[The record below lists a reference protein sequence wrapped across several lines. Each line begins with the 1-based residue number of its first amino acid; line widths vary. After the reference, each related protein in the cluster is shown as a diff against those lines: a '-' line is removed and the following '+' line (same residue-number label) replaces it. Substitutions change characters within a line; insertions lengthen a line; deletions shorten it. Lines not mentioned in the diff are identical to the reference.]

1 MERLMKEK
9 LKKSTVE
16 TIPEISQGLFPS
28 DLPLADLEMAD
39 TPEEAEEDLFAIFEH
54 KDLDTEVALQG
65 KYGLEITESS
75 EEEGADTERSS
86 SAPEP
91 SYEEKTDEPVLV
103 YFQEI
108 RSVPLLDRK
117 GEVEIAKRIEQAE
130 MEHLTFA
137 LQSPLLVNILS
148 IIRLRLQR
156 GELSLAD
163 VSEESDKGPGE
174 SEEQLQQVLEAL
186 AEFAMQP
193 CAAELA
199 SEAQRSAVA
208 ERLLKRLKSLN
219 FKTSLLQD
227 ILEEARLR
235 CQAVSMTRRG
245 LTLDAPL
252 HTPLQRF
259 LGNGN
264 GMQAAWPSLTAIFG
278 DPEDLQRLI
287 TGLEPIEERLK
298 QAKKEMVEANLR
310 LVVSI
315 AKKYIN
321 RGLSFLDLIQEG
333 NIGLMRAVDK
343 FDYHRG
349 FKFSTYASWWIRQA
363 ITRAIAEQGK
373 TIRIPVHMIEILNKV
388 VRSSQALTV
397 ELGRKPLP
405 EEIAQDTGLQV
416 EKVKN
421 TLKVAKRTV
430 SLENHVGEG
439 DTELGALIEDKKS
452 TSPLEAVI
460 NRDLREKIHRM
471 LNTLSPKEERILRM
485 RFGLGDDPP
494 HTLEE
499 VGQIFG
505 VSRER
510 IRQIEA
516 QALRKLKHPSRSNHL
531 RSFLEN

>member
-1 MERLMKEK
+1 MKEK
-9 LKKSTVE
+9 LKKSELETV
-16 TIPEISQGLFPS
+16 PELQEGLFPQ

-39 TPEEAEEDLFAIFEH
+39 TPEEAEEAEDLFALFEH
-54 KDLDTEVALQG
+54 KDLDTDGTLPE
-65 KYGLEITESS
+65 KYGLDETEPG
-75 EEEGADTERSS
+75 EEEVSENDRS

-130 MEHLTFA
+130 MEHLVFA
-137 LQSPLLVNILS
+137 FQSPLLVSILS
-148 IIRLRLQR
+148 IIRRRLQE
-156 GELSLAD
+156 GDLTLAE
-163 VSEESDKGPGE
+163 VSEEVDKVPADP
-174 SEEQLQQVLEAL
+174 EEHLQNLLDAL
-186 AEFAMQP
+186 AEFELKP
-193 CAAELA
+193 CVSKTQNAA
-199 SEAQRSAVA
+199 RNVTVA
-208 ERLLKRLKSLN
+208 NGLLKSLKSLN
-219 FKTSLLQD
+219 FKISLLRD
-227 ILEEARLR
+227 VLEEAKERYHNMSEARESLILENT
-235 CQAVSMTRRG
+235 CN
-245 LTLDAPL
+245 
-252 HTPLQRF
+252 TPLQRI
-259 LGNGN
+259 LGNSN
-264 GMQAAWPSLTAIFG
+264 SLGISRLTLEEIFG
-278 DPEDLQRLI
+278 DPEEIQRLI

-388 VRSSQALTV
+388 VRSSQSLTV

-460 NRDLREKIHRM
+460 NRDLREKIHKM

>member
-1 MERLMKEK
+1 MEHLMKGK
-9 LKKSTVE
+9 LKNSNGKTAAGVLKDRKFLEELPMDDLEVTDASEEVE
-16 TIPEISQGLFPS
+16 GAEDFLVLFEDK
-28 DLPLADLEMAD
+28 DLPTETALSEKFELS
-39 TPEEAEEDLFAIFEH
+39 EEAPDEEVEDETA
-54 KDLDTEVALQG
+54 A
-65 KYGLEITESS
+65 
-75 EEEGADTERSS
+75 
-86 SAPEP
+86 EP
-91 SYEEKTDEPVLV
+91 GHGYEEKADEPVLV

-130 MEHLTFA
+130 MERLACA
-137 LQSPLLVNILS
+137 LESPLIARHLEAI
-148 IIRLRLQR
+148 
-156 GELSLAD
+156 LAD
-163 VSEESDKGPGE
+163 
-174 SEEQLQQVLEAL
+174 LQQGKRNFQEVLEEPEKTTGDAAAQLPDLFAAL
-186 AEFAMQP
+186 TELTQRLGASKYTGK
-193 CAAELA
+193 AAT
-199 SEAQRSAVA
+199 SEAGTASV
-208 ERLLKRLKSLN
+208 
-219 FKTSLLQD
+219 QD
-227 ILEEARLR
+227 ILDCLHALNFRASLLEEVLEIVKIRSQGWQTEEKEASAGRELEELR
-235 CQAVSMTRRG
+235 YLMES
-245 LTLDAPL
+245 
-252 HTPLQRF
+252 
-259 LGNGN
+259 
-264 GMQAAWPSLTAIFG
+264 
-278 DPEDLQRLI
+278 
-287 TGLEPIEERLK
+287 LEPIEERLK

-388 VRSSQALTV
+388 VRSSQALMV

-405 EEIAQDTGLQV
+405 EEIAQDTGLHID
-416 EKVKN
+416 KVKN

-430 SLENHVGEG
+430 SLENHIGEG
-439 DTELGALIEDKKS
+439 DTELGALLEDKKS

-460 NRDLREKIHRM
+460 NRDLQEKIHKM
-471 LNTLSPKEERILRM
+471 LNTLTPKEERILRM
-485 RFGLGDDPP
+485 RFGLGDETP

-516 QALRKLKHPSRSNHL
+516 QALRKLKHPNRSNHL

>member
-1 MERLMKEK
+1 MNDKSRHPHTQGITEADER
-9 LKKSTVE
+9 
-16 TIPEISQGLFPS
+16 GFPQT
-28 DLPLADLEMAD
+28 LPLDELDVVDA
-39 TPEEAEEDLFAIFEH
+39 TEEVDEEEDLFALFEN
-54 KDLDTEVALQG
+54 KELEDDTPLAASKYELEGAEEEV
-65 KYGLEITESS
+65 
-75 EEEGADTERSS
+75 EEGAASGGASE
-86 SAPEP
+86 PEP
-91 SYEEKTDEPVLV
+91 TYEDKTDEPVLV

-108 RSVPLLDRK
+108 RSVPLLDRD
-117 GEVEIAKRIEQAE
+117 GEVEIAKRIDQAE
-130 MEHLTFA
+130 RDRLICA
-137 LQSPLLVNILS
+137 LQGPTLLRTLVG
-148 IIRLRLQR
+148 IRSRLQA
-156 GELSLAD
+156 GELM
-163 VSEESDKGPGE
+163 
-174 SEEQLQQVLEAL
+174 L
-186 AEFAMQP
+186 AEVVDLPEMTSLDDEAHTAQVKAALNAFMQHILP
-193 CAAELA
+193 EGQVPVARARAIRPDTAEA
-199 SEAQRSAVA
+199 FVD
-208 ERLLKRLKSLN
+208 RLKGLG
-219 FKTSLLQD
+219 FKLSLLQD
-227 ILEEARLR
+227 AVDDARDRFYSALPDAKDALETFEEYEELR
-235 CQAVSMTRRG
+235 C
-245 LTLDAPL
+245 LFETLV
-252 HTPLQRF
+252 
-259 LGNGN
+259 
-264 GMQAAWPSLTAIFG
+264 
-278 DPEDLQRLI
+278 
-287 TGLEPIEERLK
+287 PIEDRLK

-388 VRSSQALTV
+388 VRSSQTLMV

-405 EEIAQDTGLQV
+405 EEIAKDTGLHV

-421 TLKVAKRTV
+421 TLNVAKRTV
-430 SLENHVGEG
+430 SLENHIGEG

-460 NRDLREKIHRM
+460 NRDLRDKIHKM

-485 RFGLGDDPP
+485 RFGLGDETP

-516 QALRKLKHPSRSNHL
+516 QALRKLKHPSRSNNL
-531 RSFLEN
+531 RSFVDH

>member
-1 MERLMKEK
+1 MKEK
-9 LKKSTVE
+9 LRNSSLKAAADLKDRRF
-16 TIPEISQGLFPS
+16 SQV
-28 DLPLADLEMAD
+28 LPLEDLEVGE
-39 TPEEAEEDLFAIFEH
+39 TTEEAEDTEDLFALFEH
-54 KDLDTEVALQG
+54 KDLPAESALTGKYALRESEESDEDTESDTT
-65 KYGLEITESS
+65 TESS
-75 EEEGADTERSS
+75 H
-86 SAPEP
+86 
-91 SYEEKTDEPVLV
+91 SYEEKADEPVLV

-108 RSVPLLDRK
+108 RSVPLLDRS
-117 GEVEIAKRIEQAE
+117 GEVEIAKRIEIAE
-130 MEHLTFA
+130 RERLVCA
-137 LQSPLLVNILS
+137 LQSPLVVGYLDTILK
-148 IIRLRLQR
+148 RLQQ
-156 GELSLAD
+156 GELALEEI
-163 VSEESDKGPGE
+163 SEESDKTGRE
-174 SEEQLQQVLEAL
+174 SSERLEAFL
-186 AEFAMQP
+186 TVLTETTQRAGMAKRSGRMAKHSMPPE
-193 CAAELA
+193 ELQ
-199 SEAQRSAVA
+199 SCL
-208 ERLLKRLKSLN
+208 ERLRLLN
-219 FKTSLLQD
+219 FKSLL
-227 ILEEARLR
+227 LEEVLEELKMRY
-235 CQAVSMTRRG
+235 
-245 LTLDAPL
+245 
-252 HTPLQRF
+252 
-259 LGNGN
+259 
-264 GMQAAWPSLTAIFG
+264 
-278 DPEDLQRLI
+278 QRLNALERSA
-287 TGLEPIEERLK
+287 TGDELAVLQILVESLEPIEERLK
-298 QAKKEMVEANLR
+298 QAKKEMIEANLR

-388 VRSSQALTV
+388 VRSSQALMV

-405 EEIAQDTGLQV
+405 EEIAADTGLHV
-416 EKVKN
+416 DKVKN

-430 SLENHVGEG
+430 SLENHIGEG

-452 TSPLEAVI
+452 TSPLDAVI
-460 NRDLREKIHRM
+460 TRDLQEKIHKM

-485 RFGLGDDPP
+485 RFGLGDETP

-516 QALRKLKHPSRSNHL
+516 QALRKLKHPNRSNHL

>member
-1 MERLMKEK
+1 MNDKSRHPHTQGITEAEERGF
-9 LKKSTVE
+9 
-16 TIPEISQGLFPS
+16 SQT
-28 DLPLADLEMAD
+28 LPLDELDVVDA
-39 TPEEAEEDLFAIFEH
+39 TEEVDEEEDLFALFEN
-54 KDLDTEVALQG
+54 KELEDDAPLVESKYELGEAEEEV
-65 KYGLEITESS
+65 
-75 EEEGADTERSS
+75 EEGAASGGVSE
-86 SAPEP
+86 PEP
-91 SYEEKTDEPVLV
+91 TYEDKTDEPVLV

-108 RSVPLLDRK
+108 RSVPLLDRD

-130 MEHLTFA
+130 RDRLICA
-137 LQSPLLVNILS
+137 LQGPTLLRTLVG
-148 IIRLRLQR
+148 IRSRLQA
-156 GELSLAD
+156 GELM
-163 VSEESDKGPGE
+163 
-174 SEEQLQQVLEAL
+174 L
-186 AEFAMQP
+186 AEVVDLPEMPSLDDEAHTAQVQ
-193 CAAELA
+193 AALNAFIQRVSPEGRVA
-199 SEAQRSAVA
+199 VTRGRAVRSDTAEAFVD
-208 ERLLKRLKSLN
+208 RLKGLG
-219 FKTSLLQD
+219 FKLSLLQD
-227 ILEEARLR
+227 AVDDARVRFYSGLSDAKDALETFEEYEELR
-235 CQAVSMTRRG
+235 Y
-245 LTLDAPL
+245 LFETLV
-252 HTPLQRF
+252 
-259 LGNGN
+259 
-264 GMQAAWPSLTAIFG
+264 
-278 DPEDLQRLI
+278 
-287 TGLEPIEERLK
+287 PIEERLK

-388 VRSSQALTV
+388 VRSSQTLMV

-405 EEIAQDTGLQV
+405 EEIAKDTGLHV

-421 TLKVAKRTV
+421 TLNVAKRTV
-430 SLENHVGEG
+430 SLENHIGEG

-460 NRDLREKIHRM
+460 NRDLRDKIHKM

-485 RFGLGDDPP
+485 RFGLGDETP

-516 QALRKLKHPSRSNHL
+516 QALRKLKHPSRSNNL
-531 RSFLEN
+531 RSFVDH

>member
-1 MERLMKEK
+1 MKVGAEAKEK
-9 LKKSTVE
+9 VLPQSL
-16 TIPEISQGLFPS
+16 PGD
-28 DLPLADLEMAD
+28 DLGVTEAPDD
-39 TPEEAEEDLFAIFEH
+39 PEEAEDLFVLFEQ
-54 KDLDTEVALQG
+54 KELSADATLSEKYELRETE
-65 KYGLEITESS
+65 EREEETSESDNITEPGS
-75 EEEGADTERSS
+75 
-86 SAPEP
+86 
-91 SYEEKTDEPVLV
+91 SYEDKTDEPVLV

-117 GEVEIAKRIEQAE
+117 GEVEIAKRIEQAG
-130 MEHLTFA
+130 LDRLACA
-137 LQSPLLVNILS
+137 LRSPLMARGLAMIYS
-148 IIRLRLQR
+148 RLQQ
-156 GELSLAD
+156 GDLTLEE
-163 VSEESDKGPGE
+163 VSEELDKADD
-174 SEEQLQQVLEAL
+174 SSTEQEQ
-186 AEFAMQP
+186 
-193 CAAELA
+193 
-199 SEAQRSAVA
+199 
-208 ERLLKRLKSLN
+208 
-219 FKTSLLQD
+219 SLLT
-227 ILEEARLR
+227 ILEEFTQKACSPKRASKGMRSGVTAANAGGLLERLQTLNFR
-235 CQAVSMTRRG
+235 LSLLEELIEEAKVRHLFLRTNGKSGVSGELAELR
-245 LTLDAPL
+245 
-252 HTPLQRF
+252 
-259 LGNGN
+259 
-264 GMQAAWPSLTAIFG
+264 
-278 DPEDLQRLI
+278 RLI
-287 TGLEPIEERLK
+287 ESLEPIEERLK

-388 VRSSQALTV
+388 VRSSQTLMV

-430 SLENHVGEG
+430 SLENHIGEG

-452 TSPLEAVI
+452 ISPLEAVI
-460 NRDLREKIHRM
+460 GRDLQEKIHKM

-485 RFGLGDDPP
+485 RFGLGEETP

-499 VGQIFG
+499 VGQMFG

>member
-1 MERLMKEK
+1 MKEK
-9 LKKSTVE
+9 LRTSKARVTLEADEAVLTRS
-16 TIPEISQGLFPS
+16 
-28 DLPLADLEMAD
+28 LPVDDMDITDTADDAD
-39 TPEEAEEDLFAIFEH
+39 DAEDLFTLFGQ
-54 KDLDTEVALQG
+54 KDLDSGHVALPG
-65 KYGLEITESS
+65 KFTMQDAEESD
-75 EEEGADTERSS
+75 EEEASESDTAVEVG
-86 SAPEP
+86 SAG
-91 SYEEKTDEPVLV
+91 YEDKTDEPVLV

-117 GEVEIAKRIEQAE
+117 GEVEIAKRIEKAE
-130 MEHLTFA
+130 TDRLVCA
-137 LQSPLLVNILS
+137 LQSPLICN
-148 IIRLRLQR
+148 RLLALYTQLEQ
-156 GELSLAD
+156 GELTISDLSEDSAKAEASSAEVDDDIAPSLQEVFSVLARNLSTTPCSDRKANGTLSAEEAVDALYLLQKANFKLALIGEAIEAD
-163 VSEESDKGPGE
+163 KDRYGL
-174 SEEQLQQVLEAL
+174 LQNAHKKRTQDD
-186 AEFAMQP
+186 FAD
-193 CAAELA
+193 
-199 SEAQRSAVA
+199 
-208 ERLLKRLKSLN
+208 LKRL
-219 FKTSLLQD
+219 T
-227 ILEEARLR
+227 ERL
-235 CQAVSMTRRG
+235 A
-245 LTLDAPL
+245 
-252 HTPLQRF
+252 
-259 LGNGN
+259 
-264 GMQAAWPSLTAIFG
+264 
-278 DPEDLQRLI
+278 
-287 TGLEPIEERLK
+287 PIEERLK

-388 VRSSQALTV
+388 VRSSQTLMV

-430 SLENHVGEG
+430 SLENHIGEG

-452 TSPLEAVI
+452 ISPLDAVI
-460 NRDLREKIHRM
+460 NRDLQDKIHKM

-485 RFGLGDDPP
+485 RFGLGDEMP

-499 VGQIFG
+499 VGQMFG

-531 RSFLEN
+531 RSFLGN

>member
-1 MERLMKEK
+1 MTEHLMKEK
-9 LKKSTVE
+9 LKKSDLETVPDVQE
-16 TIPEISQGLFPS
+16 GLFPP
-28 DLPLADLEMAD
+28 DLPLTDLEMAD
-39 TPEEAEEDLFAIFEH
+39 TPEEAEDLFALFEQ
-54 KDLDTEVALQG
+54 KDLDTEGALPE
-65 KYGLEITESS
+65 KYGLDEAEPGDEEVS
-75 EEEGADTERSS
+75 ENDRSA
-86 SAPEP
+86 APEP

-130 MEHLTFA
+130 MERLVFA
-137 LQSPLLVNILS
+137 LQSPLLMRILG
-148 IIRLRLQR
+148 IIRARLQQ
-156 GELSLAD
+156 GEITLAEISEEAEKLPADPAEHLAHLLDALAD
-163 VSEESDKGPGE
+163 FGPK
-174 SEEQLQQVLEAL
+174 
-186 AEFAMQP
+186 P
-193 CAAELA
+193 A
-199 SEAQRSAVA
+199 SPASRGKERNGVVA
-208 ERLLKRLKSLN
+208 DGLLKSLKSLN
-219 FKTSLLQD
+219 FKISLLQEV
-227 ILEEARLR
+227 LEEAKACYHNVSIARHDVLSDNTFNVPLR
-235 CQAVSMTRRG
+235 RILGS
-245 LTLDAPL
+245 
-252 HTPLQRF
+252 
-259 LGNGN
+259 GNGFS
-264 GMQAAWPSLTAIFG
+264 ASRPDIAETFG
-278 DPEDLQRLI
+278 EPGEIHRLI

-460 NRDLREKIHRM
+460 NRDLREKIHKM

-485 RFGLGDDPP
+485 RFGLGDETP

>member
-1 MERLMKEK
+1 MND
-9 LKKSTVE
+9 KSRHSHTQGITE
-16 TIPEISQGLFPS
+16 AEDRGFSQT
-28 DLPLADLEMAD
+28 LPLDELDVVDAAEDVDE
-39 TPEEAEEDLFAIFEH
+39 EEDLFALFET
-54 KDLDTEVALQG
+54 KELEDDAPLEEAKYALEEAEEEV
-65 KYGLEITESS
+65 
-75 EEEGADTERSS
+75 EEGAASGPSE
-86 SAPEP
+86 PEP
-91 SYEEKTDEPVLV
+91 AYEDKTDEPVLV

-108 RSVPLLDRK
+108 RSVPLLDRD

-130 MEHLTFA
+130 RDRLICA
-137 LQSPLLVNILS
+137 LRGPTLLRTLLG
-148 IIRLRLQR
+148 IRTRLQA
-156 GELSLAD
+156 GELMLTELVDLPETPDLDDGVHAA
-163 VSEESDKGPGE
+163 
-174 SEEQLQQVLEAL
+174 QLQTALNAFMQQVSPEGQTSTARARSIEPDTAEA
-186 AEFAMQP
+186 F
-193 CAAELA
+193 
-199 SEAQRSAVA
+199 VD
-208 ERLLKRLKSLN
+208 RLKGLG
-219 FKTSLLQD
+219 FKLSLLQD
-227 ILEEARLR
+227 AVDDARSRFYSGMCDAKDALETFEEYEELR
-235 CQAVSMTRRG
+235 Y
-245 LTLDAPL
+245 LFETLV
-252 HTPLQRF
+252 
-259 LGNGN
+259 
-264 GMQAAWPSLTAIFG
+264 
-278 DPEDLQRLI
+278 
-287 TGLEPIEERLK
+287 PIEERLK

-388 VRSSQALTV
+388 VRSSQTLMV

-405 EEIAQDTGLQV
+405 EEIAKDTGLHV

-421 TLKVAKRTV
+421 TLNVAKRTV
-430 SLENHVGEG
+430 SLENHIGEG

-460 NRDLREKIHRM
+460 NRDLRDKIHKM

-485 RFGLGDDPP
+485 RFGLGDETP

-516 QALRKLKHPSRSNHL
+516 QALRKLKHPSRSNNL
-531 RSFLEN
+531 RSFVDH

>member
-1 MERLMKEK
+1 MREK
-9 LKKSTVE
+9 SRNSSLKTV
-16 TIPEISQGLFPS
+16 
-28 DLPLADLEMAD
+28 ADLKDSRFSQVLPIED
-39 TPEEAEEDLFAIFEH
+39 LETGETPEEGEEAEDLFVLFED
-54 KDLDTEVALQG
+54 KELPADSAMAGKYALQ
-65 KYGLEITESS
+65 EPEESDEDPESDTTS
-75 EEEGADTERSS
+75 ETSG
-86 SAPEP
+86 

-108 RSVPLLDRK
+108 RSVPLLDRS
-117 GEVEIAKRIEQAE
+117 GEVEIAKRIEAAE
-130 MEHLTFA
+130 RERLICA
-137 LQSPLLVNILS
+137 LQNPFVLQYLNTIQ
-148 IIRLRLQR
+148 LRLQQ
-156 GELSLAD
+156 GEITLEE
-163 VSEESDKGPGE
+163 VSEEPDKVIPREPAERFEALLAVLMEITQG
-174 SEEQLQQVLEAL
+174 LEASKRPGKAARHASS
-186 AEFAMQP
+186 AE
-193 CAAELA
+193 EL
-199 SEAQRSAVA
+199 QHLL
-208 ERLLKRLKSLN
+208 ERLRTLN
-219 FKTSLLQD
+219 FKSL
-227 ILEEARLR
+227 ILEEILEELKVRYQTMCHQEESFPRAEI
-235 CQAVSMTRRG
+235 A
-245 LTLDAPL
+245 AL
-252 HTPLQRF
+252 H
-259 LGNGN
+259 
-264 GMQAAWPSLTAIFG
+264 SLVEA
-278 DPEDLQRLI
+278 LV
-287 TGLEPIEERLK
+287 PIEERLK
-298 QAKKEMVEANLR
+298 QAKKEMIEANLR

-388 VRSSQALTV
+388 VRSSQSLMV

-405 EEIAQDTGLQV
+405 EEIAADTGLHV
-416 EKVKN
+416 DKVKN

-430 SLENHVGEG
+430 SLENHIGEG

-452 TSPLEAVI
+452 TSPLDAVI
-460 NRDLREKIHRM
+460 TRDLQEKIHKM

-485 RFGLGDDPP
+485 RFGLGDETP

-516 QALRKLKHPSRSNHL
+516 QALRKLKHPNRSNHL

>member
-1 MERLMKEK
+1 MNDKSRHPHTQGITESEER
-9 LKKSTVE
+9 
-16 TIPEISQGLFPS
+16 GFPQT
-28 DLPLADLEMAD
+28 LPLDELDVVDA
-39 TPEEAEEDLFAIFEH
+39 TEEVDEEEDLFALFDNKELE
-54 KDLDTEVALQG
+54 DDAPLEES
-65 KYGLEITESS
+65 KYELEES
-75 EEEGADTERSS
+75 EEEVEEGAASGGVSE
-86 SAPEP
+86 PEP
-91 SYEEKTDEPVLV
+91 TYEDKTDEPVLV

-108 RSVPLLDRK
+108 RSVPLLDRD

-130 MEHLTFA
+130 RDRLICA
-137 LQSPLLVNILS
+137 LQGPTLLRTLAG
-148 IIRLRLQR
+148 IRSRLQA
-156 GELSLAD
+156 GELM
-163 VSEESDKGPGE
+163 
-174 SEEQLQQVLEAL
+174 L
-186 AEFAMQP
+186 AEVVDLPEMMSLDDAAHTAQVQAAFNVFMQYISP
-193 CAAELA
+193 EGQAPVARTRAVRPDTAEA
-199 SEAQRSAVA
+199 FVD
-208 ERLLKRLKSLN
+208 RLKGLG
-219 FKTSLLQD
+219 FKLSLLQD
-227 ILEEARLR
+227 AVDDARARFYSGLSDAKDALETFEEYEELR
-235 CQAVSMTRRG
+235 C
-245 LTLDAPL
+245 LFETLV
-252 HTPLQRF
+252 
-259 LGNGN
+259 
-264 GMQAAWPSLTAIFG
+264 
-278 DPEDLQRLI
+278 
-287 TGLEPIEERLK
+287 PIEERLK

-388 VRSSQALTV
+388 VRSSQTLMV

-405 EEIAQDTGLQV
+405 EEIAKDTGLHV

-421 TLKVAKRTV
+421 TLNVAKRTV
-430 SLENHVGEG
+430 SLENHIGEG

-460 NRDLREKIHRM
+460 NRDLRDKIHKM

-485 RFGLGDDPP
+485 RFGLGDETP

-516 QALRKLKHPSRSNHL
+516 QALRKLKHPSRSNNL
-531 RSFLEN
+531 RSFVDH

>member
-1 MERLMKEK
+1 MNDKSIHSHTQNMTEAEER
-9 LKKSTVE
+9 SF
-16 TIPEISQGLFPS
+16 SQT
-28 DLPLADLEMAD
+28 LPLDELDVVDATEDVDE
-39 TPEEAEEDLFAIFEH
+39 EEDLFALFEN
-54 KDLDTEVALQG
+54 KELEDDTQLAEAKYALEEAEEEV
-65 KYGLEITESS
+65 
-75 EEEGADTERSS
+75 EEGAASGPSE
-86 SAPEP
+86 PEP
-91 SYEEKTDEPVLV
+91 TYEDKTDEPVLV

-108 RSVPLLDRK
+108 RSVPLLDRD

-130 MEHLTFA
+130 RDRLIYA
-137 LQSPLLVNILS
+137 LQGPTLVRTLAGMRS
-148 IIRLRLQR
+148 RLQA
-156 GELSLAD
+156 GELILAELVD
-163 VSEESDKGPGE
+163 LPEMTDIDDEAQTA
-174 SEEQLQQVLEAL
+174 QLQAALDAFMQHIAPEGQASVGRARSIRPETAEA
-186 AEFAMQP
+186 F
-193 CAAELA
+193 
-199 SEAQRSAVA
+199 VD
-208 ERLLKRLKSLN
+208 RLKGLG
-219 FKTSLLQD
+219 FKLSLLQD
-227 ILEEARLR
+227 AVDDARARFHAGLFDAKDALESFKEYEELR
-235 CQAVSMTRRG
+235 CLFEMLV
-245 LTLDAPL
+245 
-252 HTPLQRF
+252 
-259 LGNGN
+259 
-264 GMQAAWPSLTAIFG
+264 
-278 DPEDLQRLI
+278 
-287 TGLEPIEERLK
+287 PIEERLK

-388 VRSSQALTV
+388 VRSSQTLMV

-405 EEIAQDTGLQV
+405 EEIAKDTGLHV

-421 TLKVAKRTV
+421 TLNVAKRTV
-430 SLENHVGEG
+430 SLENHIGEG

-460 NRDLREKIHRM
+460 NRDLRDKIHKM

-485 RFGLGDDPP
+485 RFGLGDETP

-516 QALRKLKHPSRSNHL
+516 QALRKLKHPSRSNNL
-531 RSFLEN
+531 RSFVDH

>member
-1 MERLMKEK
+1 MVRCL
-9 LKKSTVE
+9 E
-16 TIPEISQGLFPS
+16 TIHS
-28 DLPLADLEMAD
+28 
-39 TPEEAEEDLFAIFEH
+39 
-54 KDLDTEVALQG
+54 
-65 KYGLEITESS
+65 
-75 EEEGADTERSS
+75 
-86 SAPEP
+86 
-91 SYEEKTDEPVLV
+91 
-103 YFQEI
+103 
-108 RSVPLLDRK
+108 
-117 GEVEIAKRIEQAE
+117 
-130 MEHLTFA
+130 
-137 LQSPLLVNILS
+137 
-148 IIRLRLQR
+148 RLQQ
-156 GELSLAD
+156 GDLTLEE
-163 VSEESDKGPGE
+163 VSEESETP
-174 SEEQLQQVLEAL
+174 L
-186 AEFAMQP
+186 ANP
-193 CAAELA
+193 
-199 SEAQRSAVA
+199 A
-208 ERLLKRLKSLN
+208 ERLQALLVVLSEYTHKSTSTSRRVGKAMKTGVAASNAGTFLEN
-219 FKTSLLQD
+219 IQTLHFKLSL
-227 ILEEARLR
+227 LEEALDEAKTRYLHLR
-235 CQAVSMTRRG
+235 ADEKHDGQGEFAELHG
-245 LTLDAPL
+245 LIESLDPV
-252 HTPLQRF
+252 
-259 LGNGN
+259 
-264 GMQAAWPSLTAIFG
+264 
-278 DPEDLQRLI
+278 ED
-287 TGLEPIEERLK
+287 RLK

-388 VRSSQALTV
+388 VRSSQTLMV

-430 SLENHVGEG
+430 SLENHIGEG

-452 TSPLEAVI
+452 ISPLDAVI
-460 NRDLREKIHRM
+460 NRDLRDKIHKM

-485 RFGLGDDPP
+485 RFGLGDETP

-499 VGQIFG
+499 VGQMFG

>member
-1 MERLMKEK
+1 MEHLMKGK
-9 LKKSTVE
+9 LKNSNGKTVAG
-16 TIPEISQGLFPS
+16 GLKDRKFLEELPIDDLEVTDAS
-28 DLPLADLEMAD
+28 EEVEGAEDFLVLFEDKDLPTETALSEKFALS
-39 TPEEAEEDLFAIFEH
+39 EEAPDEEVEDDA
-54 KDLDTEVALQG
+54 A
-65 KYGLEITESS
+65 
-75 EEEGADTERSS
+75 A
-86 SAPEP
+86 EP
-91 SYEEKTDEPVLV
+91 GHGYEEKADEPVLV

-130 MEHLTFA
+130 MERLACA
-137 LQSPLLVNILS
+137 LESPLIAKHLEAI
-148 IIRLRLQR
+148 
-156 GELSLAD
+156 LAD
-163 VSEESDKGPGE
+163 LQQGKRSFQEVLEEPEKPVGDSPG
-174 SEEQLQQVLEAL
+174 QLQAL
-186 AEFAMQP
+186 FTALMELTQRL
-193 CAAELA
+193 CASKCAGKA
-199 SEAQRSAVA
+199 AKSEMGTA
-208 ERLLKRLKSLN
+208 N
-219 FKTSLLQD
+219 MQD
-227 ILEEARLR
+227 ILDCLHALNFRASLLEEVLDTAKIRYQDWQPEAGPGGELEELR
-235 CQAVSMTRRG
+235 YLMES
-245 LTLDAPL
+245 
-252 HTPLQRF
+252 
-259 LGNGN
+259 
-264 GMQAAWPSLTAIFG
+264 
-278 DPEDLQRLI
+278 
-287 TGLEPIEERLK
+287 LEPIEERLK

-388 VRSSQALTV
+388 VRSSQALMV

-405 EEIAQDTGLQV
+405 EEIAQDTGLHID
-416 EKVKN
+416 KVKN

-430 SLENHVGEG
+430 SLENHIGEG
-439 DTELGALIEDKKS
+439 DTELGALLEDKKS

-460 NRDLREKIHRM
+460 NRDLQEKIHKM
-471 LNTLSPKEERILRM
+471 LNTLTPKEERILRM
-485 RFGLGDDPP
+485 RFGLGDETP

-516 QALRKLKHPSRSNHL
+516 QALRKLKHPNRSNHL

>member
-1 MERLMKEK
+1 RGKERNG
-9 LKKSTVE
+9 VV
-16 TIPEISQGLFPS
+16 
-28 DLPLADLEMAD
+28 AD
-39 TPEEAEEDLFAIFEH
+39 
-54 KDLDTEVALQG
+54 G
-65 KYGLEITESS
+65 
-75 EEEGADTERSS
+75 
-86 SAPEP
+86 
-91 SYEEKTDEPVLV
+91 
-103 YFQEI
+103 
-108 RSVPLLDRK
+108 
-117 GEVEIAKRIEQAE
+117 
-130 MEHLTFA
+130 
-137 LQSPLLVNILS
+137 
-148 IIRLRLQR
+148 
-156 GELSLAD
+156 
-163 VSEESDKGPGE
+163 
-174 SEEQLQQVLEAL
+174 
-186 AEFAMQP
+186 
-193 CAAELA
+193 
-199 SEAQRSAVA
+199 
-208 ERLLKRLKSLN
+208 LLKNLKSLN
-219 FKTSLLQD
+219 FKISLLQD
-227 ILEEARLR
+227 VLEEAKARYHNVPVARDDVL
-235 CQAVSMTRRG
+235 SDDTFNI
-245 LTLDAPL
+245 PL
-252 HTPLQRF
+252 PRSLGS
-259 LGNGN
+259 GNGLSSALSD
-264 GMQAAWPSLTAIFG
+264 MAETF
-278 DPEDLQRLI
+278 DPDELQRLI

-460 NRDLREKIHRM
+460 NRDLREKIHKM

-485 RFGLGDDPP
+485 RFGLGDETP

>member
-1 MERLMKEK
+1 MNDKSRHDHTQSITDAEERGF
-9 LKKSTVE
+9 
-16 TIPEISQGLFPS
+16 SQA
-28 DLPLADLEMAD
+28 LPLDELDVVDAAEDVDE
-39 TPEEAEEDLFAIFEH
+39 EEDLFALFEN
-54 KDLDTEVALQG
+54 KKLGDDAPLAESKYAL
-65 KYGLEITESS
+65 EET
-75 EEEGADTERSS
+75 EEEAEDVSTSGNASE
-86 SAPEP
+86 PEP
-91 SYEEKTDEPVLV
+91 TYEDKTDEPVLV

-108 RSVPLLDRK
+108 RSVPLLDRD

-130 MEHLTFA
+130 RDRLICALQGPTLVRTLAGIRSRLQTGELVLTEVVDLPETPDLDDEAYASQLQAALNAFMEHA
-137 LQSPLLVNILS
+137 SPARQKAVARART
-148 IIRLRLQR
+148 IRR
-156 GELSLAD
+156 D
-163 VSEESDKGPGE
+163 
-174 SEEQLQQVLEAL
+174 
-186 AEFAMQP
+186 
-193 CAAELA
+193 AAEAFVDRLKGLGFKLSVLQDA
-199 SEAQRSAVA
+199 LDDARGRFHSGLYEAQDA
-208 ERLLKRLKSLN
+208 
-219 FKTSLLQD
+219 
-227 ILEEARLR
+227 LETFEEYEELR
-235 CQAVSMTRRG
+235 CLCET
-245 LTLDAPL
+245 LT
-252 HTPLQRF
+252 
-259 LGNGN
+259 
-264 GMQAAWPSLTAIFG
+264 
-278 DPEDLQRLI
+278 
-287 TGLEPIEERLK
+287 PIEDRLK

-388 VRSSQALTV
+388 VRSSQTLMV

-405 EEIAQDTGLQV
+405 EEIAQDTGLHV

-421 TLKVAKRTV
+421 TLNVAKRTV
-430 SLENHVGEG
+430 SLENHIGEG

-460 NRDLREKIHRM
+460 NRDLRDKIHKM

-485 RFGLGDDPP
+485 RFGLGDETP

-516 QALRKLKHPSRSNHL
+516 QALRKLKHPSRSNNL
-531 RSFLEN
+531 RSFVDH

>member
-1 MERLMKEK
+1 MNDKSRHPHTQGITEAEERGL
-9 LKKSTVE
+9 
-16 TIPEISQGLFPS
+16 SQT
-28 DLPLADLEMAD
+28 LPLDELDVVDA
-39 TPEEAEEDLFAIFEH
+39 TEEVDEEEDLFALFEN
-54 KDLDTEVALQG
+54 KELEDDAPLVESKYELGEAEEEV
-65 KYGLEITESS
+65 
-75 EEEGADTERSS
+75 EEGAASGGVSE
-86 SAPEP
+86 PEP
-91 SYEEKTDEPVLV
+91 TYEDKTDEPVLV

-108 RSVPLLDRK
+108 RSVPLLDRD

-130 MEHLTFA
+130 RDRLICA
-137 LQSPLLVNILS
+137 LQGPTLLRMLVG
-148 IIRLRLQR
+148 IRSRLQA
-156 GELSLAD
+156 GELM
-163 VSEESDKGPGE
+163 
-174 SEEQLQQVLEAL
+174 L
-186 AEFAMQP
+186 AEVVDLPEMPSLDDEAHTAQVQ
-193 CAAELA
+193 AALNAFIQRVSPEGRVA
-199 SEAQRSAVA
+199 VTRGRAVRSDTAEAFVD
-208 ERLLKRLKSLN
+208 RLKGLG
-219 FKTSLLQD
+219 FKLSLLQD
-227 ILEEARLR
+227 AVDDARVRFYSGLSDAKDALETFEEYEELR
-235 CQAVSMTRRG
+235 Y
-245 LTLDAPL
+245 LFETLV
-252 HTPLQRF
+252 
-259 LGNGN
+259 
-264 GMQAAWPSLTAIFG
+264 
-278 DPEDLQRLI
+278 
-287 TGLEPIEERLK
+287 PIEERLK

-388 VRSSQALTV
+388 VRSSQTLMV

-405 EEIAQDTGLQV
+405 EEIAKDTGLHV

-421 TLKVAKRTV
+421 TLNVAKRTV
-430 SLENHVGEG
+430 SLENHIGEG

-460 NRDLREKIHRM
+460 NRDLRDKIHKM

-485 RFGLGDDPP
+485 RFGLGDETP

-516 QALRKLKHPSRSNHL
+516 QALRKLKHPSRSNNL
-531 RSFLEN
+531 RSFVDH

>member
-1 MERLMKEK
+1 MKEK
-9 LKKSTVE
+9 LKTSKVRTAAE
-16 TIPEISQGLFPS
+16 TEETEISQSIPMEALE
-28 DLPLADLEMAD
+28 ADSSED
-39 TPEEAEEDLFAIFEH
+39 VEETEDLFALFEH
-54 KDLDTEVALQG
+54 KELSAETVLSEKYDLQSSDDNGDDASDNDTTA
-65 KYGLEITESS
+65 
-75 EEEGADTERSS
+75 
-86 SAPEP
+86 EP
-91 SYEEKTDEPVLV
+91 SAGYEDKTDEPVLV

-117 GEVEIAKRIEQAE
+117 GEVAIAKRIEQAGVDRI
-130 MEHLTFA
+130 LRA
-137 LQSPLLVNILS
+137 LQHPWMIRKLNQLHAQMLAGDVTLEQLS
-148 IIRLRLQR
+148 EQAGKAEDGDAAEQEDAIAAALTQFVHKAQGVPSGLSAADTEALYIRLQSLQ
-156 GELSLAD
+156 
-163 VSEESDKGPGE
+163 
-174 SEEQLQQVLEAL
+174 
-186 AEFAMQP
+186 
-193 CAAELA
+193 
-199 SEAQRSAVA
+199 
-208 ERLLKRLKSLN
+208 
-219 FKTSLLQD
+219 FKCLVFD
-227 ILEEARLR
+227 EMLEEARER
-235 CQAVSMTRRG
+235 CQH
-245 LTLDAPL
+245 P
-252 HTPLQRF
+252 
-259 LGNGN
+259 
-264 GMQAAWPSLTAIFG
+264 QAAALAETDA
-278 DPEDLQRLI
+278 EYQELCDLFEQL
-287 TGLEPIEERLK
+287 GPIEERLK

-388 VRSSQALTV
+388 VRSSQALMV
-397 ELGRKPLP
+397 ELGRKPFP

-430 SLENHVGEG
+430 SLENHIGEG

-452 TSPLEAVI
+452 IAPLEAVI
-460 NRDLREKIHRM
+460 NRDLQDKIHKM
-471 LNTLSPKEERILRM
+471 LNTLSEKEERILRM
-485 RFGLGDDPP
+485 RFGLGDETP

-499 VGQIFG
+499 VGQMFG

>member
-1 MERLMKEK
+1 M
-9 LKKSTVE
+9 
-16 TIPEISQGLFPS
+16 
-28 DLPLADLEMAD
+28 DC
-39 TPEEAEEDLFAIFEH
+39 
-54 KDLDTEVALQG
+54 
-65 KYGLEITESS
+65 
-75 EEEGADTERSS
+75 
-86 SAPEP
+86 
-91 SYEEKTDEPVLV
+91 LV
-103 YFQEI
+103 
-108 RSVPLLDRK
+108 
-117 GEVEIAKRIEQAE
+117 
-130 MEHLTFA
+130 FA
-137 LQSPLLVNILS
+137 LRSPLLVSILR
-148 IIRLRLQR
+148 IIRTRLQQ
-156 GELSLAD
+156 GEITLTE
-163 VSEESDKGPGE
+163 VSEEADKVPAE
-174 SEEQLQQVLEAL
+174 PAEHLFNLIEAL
-186 AEFAMQP
+186 AEFEP
-193 CAAELA
+193 KLAAPDTAL
-199 SEAQRSAVA
+199 QTRHGVAVD
-208 ERLLKRLKSLN
+208 ELLKSLKSLN
-219 FKTSLLQD
+219 FKISLLQD
-227 ILEEARLR
+227 VLEEAKACYQSLSVARY
-235 CQAVSMTRRG
+235 
-245 LTLDAPL
+245 
-252 HTPLQRF
+252 HTTSENTFNAPLQRI
-259 LGNGN
+259 LGDGSSVQDAQCNLAG
-264 GMQAAWPSLTAIFG
+264 IFSNP
-278 DPEDLQRLI
+278 DELHRLI

-460 NRDLREKIHRM
+460 NRDLREKIHKM

-485 RFGLGDDPP
+485 RFGLGDETP

>member
-1 MERLMKEK
+1 
-9 LKKSTVE
+9 
-16 TIPEISQGLFPS
+16 
-28 DLPLADLEMAD
+28 
-39 TPEEAEEDLFAIFEH
+39 
-54 KDLDTEVALQG
+54 
-65 KYGLEITESS
+65 
-75 EEEGADTERSS
+75 
-86 SAPEP
+86 
-91 SYEEKTDEPVLV
+91 
-103 YFQEI
+103 
-108 RSVPLLDRK
+108 
-117 GEVEIAKRIEQAE
+117 VEIAKRIEQAE
-130 MEHLTFA
+130 KERMLLV
-137 LQSPLLVNILS
+137 LQSPLIVNKLGTIS
-148 IIRLRLQR
+148 HRLQQSELPV
-156 GELSLAD
+156 GEICD
-163 VSEESDKGPGE
+163 VTDKMGAAVTE
-174 SEEQLQQVLEAL
+174 HLKALLEG
-186 AEFAMQP
+186 FATFLMHSS
-193 CAAELA
+193 A
-199 SEAQRSAVA
+199 SEQAAPSEASTVA
-208 ERLLKRLKSLN
+208 EDFFECLKELG
-219 FKTSLLQD
+219 FKISLLQGM
-227 ILEEARLR
+227 LEEVQARYRTL
-235 CQAVSMTRRG
+235 QAAKSSAIPSANAASWAAAG
-245 LTLDAPL
+245 TLDRAREHDML
-252 HTPLQRF
+252 HQLV
-259 LGNGN
+259 
-264 GMQAAWPSLTAIFG
+264 
-278 DPEDLQRLI
+278 

-405 EEIAQDTGLQV
+405 EEIAQDTGLHV

-430 SLENHVGEG
+430 SLENHIGEG

-460 NRDLREKIHRM
+460 NHDLREKIHKM

-485 RFGLGDDPP
+485 RFGLGDETP

-499 VGQIFG
+499 VGQMFG

-531 RSFLEN
+531 RNFLEN

>member
-1 MERLMKEK
+1 MKEK
-9 LKKSTVE
+9 LRNSSVKTV
-16 TIPEISQGLFPS
+16 PELQENQFPQ
-28 DLPLADLEMAD
+28 DLPLADLEMVD
-39 TPEEAEEDLFAIFEH
+39 TPEETEEAEDLFALFEQ
-54 KDLDTEVALQG
+54 KDLDTDVALPE
-65 KYGLEITESS
+65 KYELDEAEPGEDDAPETDRVAE
-75 EEEGADTERSS
+75 
-86 SAPEP
+86 PEP

-130 MEHLTFA
+130 MDRLVFA
-137 LQSPLLVNILS
+137 LRSPWMVNVLKT
-148 IIRLRLQR
+148 IRSRLQQA
-156 GELSLAD
+156 E
-163 VSEESDKGPGE
+163 VMFEEVF
-174 SEEQLQQVLEAL
+174 EETENTG
-186 AEFAMQP
+186 
-193 CAAELA
+193 LA
-199 SEAQRSAVA
+199 SADRLQELLATLTEFEPQLDALTHAKQGSSKYVAVA
-208 ERLLKRLKSLN
+208 VEFLQRLKALS
-219 FKTSLLQD
+219 FKVALLQD
-227 ILEEARLR
+227 ALESAKAHYQDLR
-235 CQAVSMTRRG
+235 TAAE
-245 LTLDAPL
+245 TLETL
-252 HTPLQRF
+252 
-259 LGNGN
+259 
-264 GMQAAWPSLTAIFG
+264 
-278 DPEDLQRLI
+278 PEYHELQRLVN
-287 TGLEPIEERLK
+287 GLEPIEERLK

-430 SLENHVGEG
+430 SLENHIGEG

-460 NRDLREKIHRM
+460 NRDLREKIHKM

-485 RFGLGDDPP
+485 RFGLGDETP

>member
-1 MERLMKEK
+1 
-9 LKKSTVE
+9 
-16 TIPEISQGLFPS
+16 
-28 DLPLADLEMAD
+28 
-39 TPEEAEEDLFAIFEH
+39 
-54 KDLDTEVALQG
+54 
-65 KYGLEITESS
+65 
-75 EEEGADTERSS
+75 
-86 SAPEP
+86 
-91 SYEEKTDEPVLV
+91 
-103 YFQEI
+103 
-108 RSVPLLDRK
+108 
-117 GEVEIAKRIEQAE
+117 
-130 MEHLTFA
+130 MEHLVFA
-137 LQSPLLVNILS
+137 LQSPLMVSILS
-148 IIRLRLQR
+148 IIRRRLQH
-156 GELSLAD
+156 GELTLAE
-163 VSEESDKGPGE
+163 VSEEADKVPAE
-174 SEEQLQQVLEAL
+174 PAEHLQRLLDAL
-186 AEFAMQP
+186 REFAPESCASQP
-193 CAAELA
+193 
-199 SEAQRSAVA
+199 RSTVRNVAVA
-208 ERLLKRLKSLN
+208 DGLLKNLKNLN
-219 FKTSLLQD
+219 FKISLLRD
-227 ILEEARLR
+227 VLEEARERYHNASRTQWDFALDN
-235 CQAVSMTRRG
+235 
-245 LTLDAPL
+245 TLN
-252 HTPLQRF
+252 TPLQKI
-259 LGNGN
+259 LGNGQ
-264 GMQAAWPSLTAIFG
+264 GPDTAHPTLAGILC
-278 DPEDLQRLI
+278 DPAEIQRLL

-388 VRSSQALTV
+388 VRSSQSLTV

-460 NRDLREKIHRM
+460 NRDLREKIHKM

>member
-1 MERLMKEK
+1 MKDK
-9 LKKSTVE
+9 ARNSAVKTVSE
-16 TIPEISQGLFPS
+16 LQEGQFSPE
-28 DLPLADLEMAD
+28 LPLADLEM
-39 TPEEAEEDLFAIFEH
+39 
-54 KDLDTEVALQG
+54 G
-65 KYGLEITESS
+65 ESS
-75 EEEGADTERSS
+75 EDTEDADDLFTFFGQKELDTDPTLVEKYTLDESESSDEEGAENDRATETGT
-86 SAPEP
+86 
-91 SYEEKTDEPVLV
+91 SYEERTDEPVLV

-117 GEVEIAKRIEQAE
+117 GEVDIAKRIEQAE
-130 MEHLTFA
+130 MDRLVFA
-137 LQSPLLVNILS
+137 LQSPQIANV
-148 IIRLRLQR
+148 IRALRHRLAQR
-156 GELSLAD
+156 QVTIEEVTEEPD
-163 VSEESDKGPGE
+163 KPESDTTE
-174 SEEQLQQVLEAL
+174 SFQALVDVFTEFEPHLQSFEHATHIDETHI
-186 AEFAMQP
+186 A
-193 CAAELA
+193 AAENFLHC
-199 SEAQRSAVA
+199 
-208 ERLLKRLKSLN
+208 LKAFSFR
-219 FKTSLLQD
+219 FSLLQD
-227 ILEEARLR
+227 ALDEAKEHFEKL
-235 CQAVSMTRRG
+235 CAALAAPAVANTSG
-245 LTLDAPL
+245 LMAEYRELKHL
-252 HTPLQRF
+252 V
-259 LGNGN
+259 
-264 GMQAAWPSLTAIFG
+264 W
-278 DPEDLQRLI
+278 
-287 TGLEPIEERLK
+287 GLEPIEERLK

-388 VRSSQALTV
+388 VRSSQSLTV

-430 SLENHVGEG
+430 SLENHIGEG

-460 NRDLREKIHRM
+460 NRDLREKIHKM

-485 RFGLGDDPP
+485 RFGLGDETP